1 MMGIL
6 LGAIREKDFIKWD
19 WDVELAVFSEIAIKE
34 LDKIKAKSTD
44 SGFEAKIIDSS
55 IGNLKINLHKYDTKY
70 TIVGLY
76 KKKEYRLRKSF
87 KYPAKFF
94 DNATSIHFLG
104 KNYLTPAPTNEF
116 LTFIYGVDWQVPKMA
131 SIKEEY
137 LSKEVWNEK
146 FDKDE
151 YIFPDTLVGTDS
163 HTTMVNGLSVL
174 GWGVGGIEAEA
185 GMLGQP
191 ISMLIPE
198 VIGFELIIFYKYK
211 INVKFYYIIL

>member
-1 MMGIL
+1 LQEIRDIFKDLKLTFYLVDGAL
-6 LGAIREKDFIKWD
+6 LGAVREKNFLKWD

-104 KNYLTPAPTNEF
+104 KNYLAPAPTDEF
-116 LTFIYGVDWQVPKMA
+116 LSFIYGSDWMVPKM
-131 SIKEEY
+131 SLIKEEY
-137 LSKEVWNEK
+137 LSKK
-146 FDKDE
+146 
-151 YIFPDTLVGTDS
+151 IFNYT
-163 HTTMVNGLSVL
+163 
-174 GWGVGGIEAEA
+174 WG
-185 GMLGQP
+185 Q
-191 ISMLIPE
+191 
-198 VIGFELIIFYKYK
+198 IIKRFIKKYFFSFT
-211 INVKFYYIIL
+211 NSS